1 MPTETITPRT
11 VLDEMTKE
19 YRKESTQYSKMQ
31 RALVGSPFDHVFQ
44 LKWKVTAIRGF
55 FNQVE
60 PESVRRKALQNFN
73 WIHDVSNTFTHL
85 GQVRSQHPA
94 VAKDSFGQRYASRQE
109 HARPNHAMEPH
120 DVFANDVDIAWPRHN
135 TTVRSSIS
143 IRTCRNRDQNLS
155 MKKLSINVPKLVSKR
170 ILFVAVVNARDVI
183 R

>member
-85 GQVRSQHPA
+85 LS
-94 VAKDSFGQRYASRQE
+94 VASKK
-109 HARPNHAMEPH
+109 AMGKNFFRGLKP
-120 DVFANDVDIAWPRHN
+120 
-135 TTVRSSIS
+135 SG
-143 IRTCRNRDQNLS
+143 
-155 MKKLSINVPKLVSKR
+155 
-170 ILFVAVVNARDVI
+170 
-183 R
+183 